1 MKLLLKTVL
10 LFSITFTQTIVVQVI
25 DKDNSFALSGANILV
40 VNEAG
45 EKLGCSP
52 DSDGTCIFKDLSYGA
67 YEVSA
72 SFIGY
77 ETLTKSITVS
87 DDVDYKV
94 SCLMTVK
101 TILYPELKIISDK
114 NSPYKNL
121 AGSASVIDMETMK
134 QVSPMGTQEM
144 LEHIPGVHAFSD
156 DGIGNSRISVG
167 IRGLNPRRSSRVLIL
182 EDGIPIQPALYV
194 YPNMYYNP
202 PAERIDGMQVIKGSG
217 SIKYGPQTMG
227 GVINYY
233 TRRPKNSSSTDI
245 KLTAGD
251 NGYKSFFGE
260 TNTGSILGLNNAFQF
275 LYKSGEGFR
284 DNNGFE
290 QINVTL
296 KSSYNHSKDRNLY
309 LKIGSNYENSNA
321 TYTGL
326 TEYSFEKDPTFN
338 PKEHDNFK
346 INRVA
351 LDLIETYNIN
361 GSHTRTRKLFS
372 SYFDRRWWRED
383 DKLIREST
391 GEDLSDYDIRT
402 LADQSYTDVVRTG
415 NGESNFGILRTF
427 CVLGLEQLHKVNHS
441 LLSMRS
447 TTELGSRVYWERFID
462 NRKIGNSPND
472 RSGIYYYPGGDIW
485 DPLTDD
491 IVVANGQWDEGEP
504 YIDTDG
510 NGSYNEDEDR
520 VGQSHHYETTAI
532 AGFVSNT
539 TDLGLF
545 TLQSG
550 LRFELFEQERINRLD
565 GSTYLDKTSFVIL
578 PSMSF
583 IKTFSL
589 FSLFGGVH
597 KGYTSPS
604 SGALKVTNFA
614 LQDSGL
620 DLKAEE
626 SWNKEIGL
634 RSENLFS
641 ILDFEFSFFHVDIN
655 NLVAAAR
662 GSVFKNLGSVTM
674 MGTELS
680 STLKISNNP
689 LIPTFNISHTF
700 LRTEVTSADLKPYY
714 FMTERYDEDISGNR
728 LPYAPTNTLVAGISW
743 NPIKSLSFRFDL
755 KNIDPVFTDFHNIGD
770 DNLRIYDERESSRG
784 WDNIGKLGIRGPVP
798 AYSTINAS
806 ASYQVSGKINLSLVA
821 KNIEDK
827 VYIGSRLHSNPGD
840 FRNSSGIIPGPRRQI
855 NFSIKYSF

>member
-1 MKLLLKTVL
+1 MKIFLNII
-10 LFSITFTQTIVVQVI
+10 LFISFSFCQTIIVQVM
-25 DKDNSFALSGANILV
+25 DKDKSFALSEANIIIT
-40 VNEAG
+40 G
-45 EKLGCSP
+45 ENGTELGCSP
-52 DSDGTCIFKDLSYGA
+52 DVDGVCVYEKLSYGV
-67 YEVSA
+67 YNVSA
-72 SFIGY
+72 NFIGY
-77 ETLTKSITVS
+77 ETLTKTITVS

-94 SCLMTVK
+94 TCLMTVK

-121 AGSASVIDMETMK
+121 AGSATVIDKEMMN
-134 QVSPMGTQEM
+134 QISPIGTQEM
-144 LEHIPGVHAFSD
+144 LEHIPGIHAFSD

-233 TRRPKNSSSTDI
+233 TRRPKNSFSTDI
-245 KLTAGD
+245 KLTAGE

-260 TNTGSILGLNNAFQF
+260 TNTGTMFGANSAFQL
-275 LYKSGEGFR
+275 LYKAGDGFR
-284 DNNGFE
+284 DNNDFE
-290 QINVTL
+290 QINATL
-296 KSSYNHSKDRNLY
+296 KSSFNYTDNKNLY
-309 LKIGSNYENSNA
+309 LKLGSNFESSNA

-326 TEYSFEKDPTFN
+326 TEHSFETNPTFN
-338 PKEHDNFK
+338 PKEHDNFR

-351 LDLIETYNIN
+351 LDLIETYSIN
-361 GSHTRTRKLFS
+361 SSHTRTRKLFT

-383 DKLIREST
+383 EMLVREST
-391 GEDLSDYDIRT
+391 GEVLSDYDIRT
-402 LADQSYTDVVRTG
+402 LNDQGYDDVIRTG

-427 CVLGLEQLHKVNHS
+427 FVLGLEQTNKINHN
-441 LLSMRS
+441 LFNMAS
-447 TTELGSRVYWERFID
+447 TTEIGSRVYWERFID
-462 NRKIGNSPND
+462 NRKIGSAPND
-472 RSGIYYYPGGDIW
+472 RSGIYYHPGGDIW

-491 IVVANGQWDEGEP
+491 VVVANGQWDEGEP
-504 YIDTDG
+504 YVDTDG
-510 NGSYNEDEDR
+510 NGSFNEDEDR
-520 VGQSHHYETTAI
+520 IGQAHHYETMAL
-532 AGFVSNT
+532 AGFISNS
-539 TDLGLF
+539 TDLGF
-545 TLQSG
+545 ITLQTG
-550 LRFELFEQERINRLD
+550 LRFELFEQERIDRLD
-565 GSTYLDKTSFVIL
+565 GSTYLDRTSFVLL
-578 PSMSF
+578 PSLSF
-583 IKTFSL
+583 MKTLPL
-589 FSLFGGVH
+589 FNLFGGIH

-614 LQDSGL
+614 LQDSNL

-626 SWNKEIGL
+626 SWNKEIGI
-634 RSENLFS
+634 RSESLFS
-641 ILDFEFSFFHVDIN
+641 MLDIEFSFFHVDIN
-655 NLVAAAR
+655 NLVAAGR

-674 MGTELS
+674 LGTELS
-680 STLKISNNP
+680 STIELSKNP
-689 LIPTFNISHTF
+689 LIPTINISHTF
-700 LRTEVTSADLKPYY
+700 LKTEVTSAELKPYY
-714 FMTERYDEDISGNR
+714 FMSERYDEDISGNR

-743 NPIKSLSFRFDL
+743 NPVKSMSFRVDL
-755 KNIDPVFTDFHNIGD
+755 KSVDPVFTDFHNIGD
-770 DNLRIYDERESSRG
+770 ENLRIYDERESNRG

-806 ASYQVSGKINLSLVA
+806 ASYQVSDKINLSLVA